1 MNIEHTYLNY
11 NLVDNLL
18 AEKEYNEINFSV
30 KKCKKYIVK
39 YLFITNKS
47 ETNIHIVNLF
57 KN

>member
-30 KKCKKYIVK
+30 KKMQKIYCKI
-39 YLFITNKS
+39 FIYYK
-47 ETNIHIVNLF
+47 
-57 KN
+57 